1 MQNANDLVF
10 VCPHC
15 NDNVIINIREI
26 NCGIFRHAYYKNSM
40 QQIPPHES
48 KDNCDKL
55 VQEEMI
61 FGCAKPF
68 QIVKENDEYIIRIC
82 DYI

>member
-48 KDNCDKL
+48 KDTCDKL
-55 VQEEMI
+55 VEKELI

-68 QIVKENDEYIIRIC
+68 QIVKENDNYIIRIC

>member
-68 QIVKENDEYIIRIC
+68 QIIKENDEYIIRIC